1 MNSIERVQA
10 TLMGRAVDR
19 RAVAPV
25 LSLYGAR
32 LTGCPLNRYYTDSQ
46 LYARGQAAVMDRFQP
61 DLLFSS
67 FSFASVG
74 AAFGGEPYFSGN
86 QAPNLRRP
94 AIQAPEAWDTLTWP
108 RHDTN
113 PHLLYFQETIQRMV
127 EAHGSEV
134 LVAAP
139 VVPPFDVPILVMG
152 IEGWLRL
159 VLTDRHRARGVLE
172 KCIPFFVEMANSYFA
187 AGAACV
193 VAPCGF
199 MSPSV
204 VTREIA
210 EHFSRPALAAALPQL
225 KGPIVLHHV
234 GAPILAHLD
243 LLTGL
248 PSTLGLAVDREDD
261 LDRTRTIAGPDLTI
275 FGGPSVFRMS
285 GYTARE
291 VEDDCR
297 TLLENRRQD
306 ERFILCT
313 TGPDLPWE
321 TPPENIEALRRAVE
335 SFSERSVSA

>member
-1 MNSIERVQA
+1 MNGIERVQA
-10 TLMGRAVDR
+10 TLTGQAVDR

-32 LTGCPLNRYYTDSQ
+32 LTGCPLDRYYTDSE
-46 LYARGQAAVMDRFQP
+46 LYARGQAAVADLFQP

-74 AAFGGEPYFSGN
+74 AAFGGNLFFSGN

-94 AIQAPEAWDTLTWP
+94 AILSPEEWDTLVWP

-113 PHLLYFQETIQRMV
+113 PHLLYFQETIQRLV

-139 VVPPFDVPILVMG
+139 VVPPFDVPTLVMG

-159 VLTDRHRARGVLE
+159 VLTDRSRARGVLE
-172 KCIPFFVEMANSYFA
+172 KCVPFFVEMANSYFE

-204 VTREIA
+204 VTRDIA

-234 GAPILAHLD
+234 GAPMLAHLD

-248 PSTLGLAVDREDD
+248 PSTLGLAVDRQDD
-261 LDRTRTIAGPDLTI
+261 LDQARAIAGPDLTI
-275 FGGPSVFRMS
+275 FGGPSVFRMP
-285 GYTARE
+285 GYTASE
-291 VEDDCR
+291 IEADCR
-297 TLLENRRQD
+297 ALLENRRQD
-306 ERFILCT
+306 ARFILCT
-313 TGPDLPWE
+313 AGPDVPWE
-321 TPPENIEALRRAVE
+321 TPPENIQALRRTAE
-335 SFSERSVSA
+335 SFSGRSVPA